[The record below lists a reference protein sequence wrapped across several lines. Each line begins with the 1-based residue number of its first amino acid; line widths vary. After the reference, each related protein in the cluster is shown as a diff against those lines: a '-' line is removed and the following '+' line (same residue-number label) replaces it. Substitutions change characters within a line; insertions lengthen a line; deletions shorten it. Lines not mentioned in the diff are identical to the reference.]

1 MPSRAGN
8 RAFPREIDTLRRHF
22 TLHQAGYFGV
32 SIETRGL
39 SCSFLLPSEDATLQR
54 HHGDDRPG
62 RAFSIDAR
70 FRITVS
76 FIIAF
81 FKQLTLLGRTN
92 VDASRIGKTRWPLD
106 SFD

>member
-1 MPSRAGN
+1 VNGSRVAFSHSGQGSLNALNPSMPSRAGN

-62 RAFSIDAR
+62 RAFSIDA
-70 FRITVS
+70 
-76 FIIAF
+76 
-81 FKQLTLLGRTN
+81 
-92 VDASRIGKTRWPLD
+92 
-106 SFD
+106 